1 MNNKFKGAL
10 MGLIVGDA
18 LGAPFEG
25 MSGSEI
31 EFNSKMENGG
41 PNNIRAGQWTDD
53 SSMALCLAESL
64 IKDGF
69 NLNSQMDRYVKWF
82 ENGYL
87 SSKKRAFGIGRNTSL
102 AITDYIKENKLP
114 PQRENAAGNGSI
126 MRLAPIPMY
135 YINNYDKTVY
145 YSGKSSLT
153 THNNIM
159 AIDSCKYLGAF
170 IFHAINGKSKDYL
183 LNDLYK
189 NMDLD
194 ERVLDRVNGN
204 YKTKEMKDISSDAFV
219 LNTLEA
225 SLWSFNNSD
234 GYESAVDLAINLGGD
249 TDTTAAVTGQMAGSF
264 YGINNIP
271 KDWINKLAKKELI
284 LSLIR
289 GLKQNF

>member
-1 MNNKFKGAL
+1 
-10 MGLIVGDA
+10 MGLVVGDA

-25 MSGSEI
+25 ISSTEI
-31 EFNSKMENGG
+31 EFNSKMEGG
-41 PNNIRAGQWTDD
+41 GLNNIRAGQWTDD

-69 NLNSQMDRYVKWF
+69 NLQSQMNRYVKWF
-82 ENGYL
+82 NDGYL
-87 SSKKRAFGIGRNTSL
+87 SSKKKAFGIGRNTSL
-102 AITDYIKENKLP
+102 AITDYIQNNNFP

-135 YINNYDKTVY
+135 YINNFDKTIY

-170 IFHAINGKSKDYL
+170 IFNAINGKNKEYL
-183 LNDLYK
+183 INGLFK
-189 NMDLD
+189 NLDID
-194 ERVLDRVNGN
+194 ERVFERVKGN
-204 YKTKEMKDISSDAFV
+204 YKTKDLSEIKSDAFV

-225 SLWSFNNSD
+225 SLWCFYNSND
-234 GYESAVDLAINLGGD
+234 YKSAVSLAINLGGD
-249 TDTTAAVTGQMAGSF
+249 TDTTASVTGQMAGSF
-264 YGINNIP
+264 YGIDDIP
-271 KDWINKLAKKELI
+271 KNWINKLAKKELI

-289 GLKQNF
+289 GLKQNL